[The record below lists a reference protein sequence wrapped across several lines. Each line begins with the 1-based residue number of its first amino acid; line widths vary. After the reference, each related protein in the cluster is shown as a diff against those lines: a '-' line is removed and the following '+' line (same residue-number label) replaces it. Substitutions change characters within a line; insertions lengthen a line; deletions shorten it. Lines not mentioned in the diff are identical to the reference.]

1 MSLKRKKRFG
11 ESIIVLPS
19 QVHSNLVM
27 ISFRCETSLDSPP
40 EMRRARP
47 KVESP
52 TPSCFSAADY
62 INNNHVMAYEN
73 TPPSSKTLLS
83 PMRLQPPQNLH
94 PSTNVIKPENG
105 FYHNPLANVSNISV
119 DTQAPNLPPKSKL
132 RYSESTRS
140 TMSHRDFEN
149 NIVNSMTS
157 PMQPLNSPLINQ
169 VESPLNVTII
179 QEGSWKP
186 YKEEVK
192 SYEISDFYKYS
203 EKYRQQQQHQKSNA
217 N

>member
-1 MSLKRKKRFG
+1 M
-11 ESIIVLPS
+11 
-19 QVHSNLVM
+19 HSNFVM

-52 TPSCFSAADY
+52 TPSCFSANDFV
-62 INNNHVMAYEN
+62 NNNHVMSQAYEN
-73 TPPSSKTLLS
+73 TPPSSKTLHP
-83 PMRLQPPQNLH
+83 PMRHQPHLKQPP
-94 PSTNVIKPENG
+94 TNVLMKPENG
-105 FYHNPLANVSNISV
+105 FYHNPLANVNFSNNSNNNNNNNNISV

-149 NIVNSMTS
+149 NIVNAMTS
-157 PMQPLNSPLINQ
+157 PMQPQPLNSPVINNQ

-203 EKYRQQQQHQKSNA
+203 EKYRQQQQQQKSNA

>member
-1 MSLKRKKRFG
+1 M
-11 ESIIVLPS
+11 
-19 QVHSNLVM
+19 HSNFAL

-40 EMRRARP
+40 EMRRGRA

-52 TPSCFSAADY
+52 TPSCYSATDF
-62 INNNHVMAYEN
+62 INNNHVMNHAYEN
-73 TPPSSKTLLS
+73 TPPSSKTLP
-83 PMRLQPPQNLH
+83 PMRH
-94 PSTNVIKPENG
+94 PSTNVLMKPENG
-105 FYHNPLANVSNISV
+105 FYHNPLANVNFTNNNNNINISV

-132 RYSESTRS
+132 RYTESTRS

-157 PMQPLNSPLINQ
+157 PMQQQQQPLHSPVINNQ

-203 EKYRQQQQHQKSNA
+203 EKYRQQQQQQKSNA